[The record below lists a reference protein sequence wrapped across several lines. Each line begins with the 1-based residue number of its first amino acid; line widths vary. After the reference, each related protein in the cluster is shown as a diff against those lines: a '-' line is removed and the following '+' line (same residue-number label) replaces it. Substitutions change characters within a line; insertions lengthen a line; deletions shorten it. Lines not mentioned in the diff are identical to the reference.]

1 MKKTLSVL
9 LSVLMI
15 ISSLAVM
22 PLSAFAYTDGDFAYS
37 VKDDKA
43 TITGY
48 NGTAE
53 VLEIPETLGDK
64 SVIAIGDSVFDANQS
79 LKNVIIPEGI
89 TKIGDC
95 AFYHCESLERIDIPV
110 SVTNIEGGAFTG
122 CSSLKRVFIRGT
134 VSNIKY
140 NTFNGCTSLEA
151 VSFPTSLDKIG
162 EDVFKNCENLKN
174 IYFPSTVGDYNDI
187 DISPTN
193 TCLFNAQFNEHST
206 AGNCGDDAYY
216 VLDLQQKLLRIK
228 GTGATDNY
236 FFEYPGFYDYKD
248 DVFGAI
254 VEEGITFIDDC
265 LFFGLD
271 SLLRVTLP
279 ESLTEIGEAAF
290 SKCYKLLGITI
301 PRNVKKIQSNAFAE
315 CDNLSKV
322 NIYSYYLKNEAMFGA
337 LATIYACE
345 GSTAEKYAKDNY
357 YEFIAIGHNWSE
369 WEILEDVVEPTCTE
383 YGTTVLRYHE
393 CKICGKGETD
403 GGYPIEP
410 FGHVLGEGVITKYP
424 TPTETGMIEFTCE
437 ECGEKETKTV
447 SKCEKY
453 ENTLSV
459 KAKKPTVK
467 YSNLR
472 KKNQTVALKSWATV
486 SNAQGKVT
494 YKKTSGSSKISINS
508 KTGKITVKKGLKKGT
523 YKIKV
528 KVKAA
533 GNETYK
539 SKSKTVT
546 LTIKIK

>member
-1 MKKTLSVL
+1 
-9 LSVLMI
+9 MI
-15 ISSLAVM
+15 ISVLSAL
-22 PLSAFAYTDGDFAYS
+22 PLSAFAYTEGDFAYS
-37 VKDDKA
+37 VSAGKA
-43 TITGY
+43 IITGY

-53 VLEIPETLGDK
+53 ELVIPSTLGEK
-64 SVIAIGDSVFDANQS
+64 TVVEIGDSVFDANQS
-79 LKNVIIPEGI
+79 LKKVIIPEGI
-89 TKIGDC
+89 IKIGDC

-134 VSNIKY
+134 VSAIKY
-140 NTFNGCTSLEA
+140 NTFNGCMSLEA
-151 VSFPTSLDKIG
+151 VSFPTSLDTIG
-162 EDVFKNCENLKN
+162 EDAFKNCVSLKN
-174 IYFPSTVGDYNDI
+174 IYYPSTVGDYNDI
-187 DISPTN
+187 DISETN
-193 TCLFNAQFNEHST
+193 SCLFAAQFNEYCT

-236 FFEYPGFYDYKD
+236 SFDYPGFYDYKD
-248 DVFGAI
+248 DVYGAI

-265 LFFGLD
+265 LFFGLG
-271 SLLRVTLP
+271 SMLRVTLP
-279 ESLTEIGEAAF
+279 ESLNEIGEAAF
-290 SKCYKLLGITI
+290 SKCNSLLGITI
-301 PRNVKKIQSNAFAE
+301 PRNVKKIQSHAFAE

-322 NIYSYYLKNEAMFGA
+322 NIYSYYLNNEAMFGA

-345 GSTAEKYAKDNY
+345 GSTAEAYAEKYY
-357 YEFIAIGHNWSE
+357 YEFIAIGHHWGE
-369 WEILEDVVEPTCTE
+369 WDILEDVVEPTCTE

-410 FGHVLGEGVITKYP
+410 YGHVLGEGVITKYP
-424 TPTETGMIEFTCE
+424 TPTETGLIEFTCE

-459 KAKKPTVK
+459 KAKKPSVK
-467 YSNLR
+467 YASLK
-472 KKNQTVALKSWATV
+472 KKNQTIALKNWATV
-486 SNAQGKVT
+486 SKAQGKVT
-494 YKKTSGSSKISINS
+494 YKKSSGNSKISVNS
-508 KTGKITVKKGLKKGT
+508 KTGKITVKKGLKKGS

-533 GNETYK
+533 GNATYK
-539 SKSKTVT
+539 AKTKTVT
-546 LTIKIK
+546 LTIKVK